1 PAPPP
6 PVWSLP
12 AAPSYRITAGR
23 GADAEGMRQ
32 LNDRIGRTQRA
43 LVAGTERKITPA
55 FEPGGLVWLLT
66 IDGLPSAQAVQRLC
80 EAIGRSRSDCA
91 PAPSETA
98 AAPTSAPAAE
108 PVATVDLGVAH
119 VQLSTVFD
127 EGAVAAERA
136 RLRRLVTDAVL
147 GGRTIEAR
155 PVVMS
160 DGREGFSIYIPRF
173 DSLAEA
179 RQFCERLR
187 AQRVDCLPRG

>member
-1 PAPPP
+1 
-6 PVWSLP
+6 V
-12 AAPSYRITAGR
+12 AGR
-23 GADAEGMRQ
+23 GTDAEALRQ

-66 IDGLPSAQAVQRLC
+66 VDGLPSAQAVQRLC

-98 AAPTSAPAAE
+98 AAPTPAAPTPAPAAE
-108 PVATVDLGVAH
+108 AAATVDLGVAH
-119 VQLSTVFD
+119 VQLATVFD

-147 GGRTIEAR
+147 GRRTIESR